1 MKRPTYVRSMLG
13 WTCAKKVICQMMRC
27 NPEITTRL
35 TLDNYATVV
44 TSDVLREAVGVF
56 LKHRPLRD
64 HLFFQTL
71 DDVGRLGVLIGH
83 RRGNGAL
90 GWVELPYNSRLTLR
104 SEYINRSRRDEY
116 TGKYDTYST
125 LNPKA
130 MANFIATLP
139 VLTDKAV
146 VQAALGDLAER
157 SPVHMDK
164 PKLGGIRSLW
174 AAETFYKD
182 AAVHLDAL
190 VQAAENNVP
199 TPKEAVTAA
208 KEALQKAKYYE
219 QRQQYL
225 DAMAEYERRHGKT
238 RLFVG
243 RLPRWYNSQM
253 FAVSNHDASEV
264 KFFNSKVNEFP
275 EELLATMAT
284 LEVSGEA
291 RTGVDGVGVAD
302 LYQYRNRDTTTA
314 FDMAVVLVSPET
326 AKAVFEQAEP
336 LL

>member
-1 MKRPTYVRSMLG
+1 MKRPAYVLSSLSWYGARKIIR
-13 WTCAKKVICQMMRC
+13 AMMDC
-27 NPEITTRL
+27 NPGITTRL
-35 TLDNYATVV
+35 TSDNYATVV

-56 LKHRPLRD
+56 LKHRSLKD
-64 HLFFQTL
+64 HLFFQTG
-71 DDVGRLGVLIGH
+71 DKVGLLGVLIGH
-83 RRGNGAL
+83 RRSNGAL
-90 GWVELPYNSRLTLR
+90 GWIPLPYNSRLKLQ
-104 SEYINRSRRDEY
+104 SEYINRSRRDER
-116 TGKYDTYST
+116 TGKYDTYCT
-125 LNPKA
+125 LDPKA
-130 MANFIATLP
+130 MASFIATLP
-139 VLTDKAV
+139 VLTDKALV
-146 VQAALGDLAER
+146 KAAVDAMTWDQSVR
-157 SPVHMDK
+157 MDK
-164 PKLGGIRSLW
+164 PKPDGISLLD
-174 AAETFYKD
+174 AERFYKN

-190 VQAAENNVP
+190 VKAAEDNTP

-225 DAMAEYERRHGKT
+225 NKLAEYERKCSKT

-253 FAVSNHDASEV
+253 FAVSNHDASEI

-275 EELLATMAT
+275 EELLATLAT

-291 RTGVDGVGVAD
+291 CRGVAGVGIAD
-302 LYQYRNRDTTTA
+302 KYPTRNRDTTTS

-326 AKAVFEQAEP
+326 AKAVFAKAEP